1 MSTDVFHRK
10 PEPSTPAEG
19 DGWFILPVAS
29 GRNPQPVGPF
39 NFLRE
44 AATEAH
50 RVFGLDNPIH
60 FQRIEE
66 GRPVATLEQPFIS

>member
-1 MSTDVFHRK
+1 MSAAHPVI
-10 PEPSTPAEG
+10 PASHTEG
-19 DGWFILPVAS
+19 DGWFILPVHT
-29 GRNPQPVGPF
+29 GRHPVPVGPF
-39 NFLRE
+39 TYLRE

-50 RVFGLDNPIH
+50 RIFGLDNPIH